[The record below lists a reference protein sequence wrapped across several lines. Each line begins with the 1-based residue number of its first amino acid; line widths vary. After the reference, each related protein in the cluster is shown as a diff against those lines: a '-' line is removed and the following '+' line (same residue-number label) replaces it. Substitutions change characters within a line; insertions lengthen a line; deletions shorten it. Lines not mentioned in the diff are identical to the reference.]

1 MDLLKK
7 PEPEGSEQKE
17 HKRSKKDKKD
27 KKQKKVRA
35 DPEGHEVEKTVSVT
49 EKVPKVS
56 QKSKSISKKHQRY
69 QPMCKIVHKVPL
81 LQSEA
86 TSVASSVPQTPQLTS
101 VAQGESLITELKS

>member
-7 PEPEGSEQKE
+7 PEPEGSDQKE
-17 HKRSKKDKKD
+17 HKRSKKEKKD
-27 KKQKKVRA
+27 KKQKKARA
-35 DPEGHEVEKTVSVT
+35 EKEPVVEETESIA

-56 QKSKSISKKHQRY
+56 QKSKLISKKHQRY